1 MLTEEKLCI
10 SDIERVDRLS
20 KGIDRLAKQNI
31 DAILLDLGLPDSQGL
46 NTFEK
51 IHTVA
56 QQIPIL
62 ILTAFKDDALALEAV
77 RRGAQ
82 DYLIKGKTDGALL
95 IRAITYA
102 IERKKLEDTVEK
114 SALSLKVSEERY
126 RKLFDSIDE
135 GFCVIEMIFD
145 KNYKPLDY
153 RFLEVNSSFERQT
166 GLHEAK
172 GKIMRSLAPNHEAYW
187 FEIYGKVA
195 LTNEPVR
202 FTNEAKALNRYYDV
216 FAFPVG
222 KGKIKKVGI
231 LFNDIS
237 QRKSLEKKLQDQ
249 ERLATIGAT
258 AGMVGHDIRNP
269 LQAITSDIYLAK
281 SDLALTPESEEKRNV
296 LESLQEIEKNIEY
309 INKIVSDLQDFA
321 KPISPRIEETDLEQ
335 TIQSVLALIKVPQNV
350 TTRLFIRKDFP
361 KFRTD
366 PAYIQRILINLAN
379 NAIQAMPK
387 GGNLLITAA
396 TENGKV
402 IITVEDD
409 GEGIPENVRSKLFT
423 PLVTT
428 KSRGQGFG
436 LSVVKRFTEGLGG
449 TVTFESEVGKGTK
462 FIIELPINN

>member
-1 MLTEEKLCI
+1 
-10 SDIERVDRLS
+10 
-20 KGIDRLAKQNI
+20 
-31 DAILLDLGLPDSQGL
+31 
-46 NTFEK
+46 
-51 IHTVA
+51 
-56 QQIPIL
+56 
-62 ILTAFKDDALALEAV
+62 LEAV

-82 DYLIKGKTDGALL
+82 DYLIKGKIDGALL
-95 IRAITYA
+95 IRGITYA
-102 IERKKLEDTVEK
+102 IERKKLEDRVEK

-145 KNYKPLDY
+145 KDHKPLDY
-153 RFLEVNSSFERQT
+153 RFSEVNASFERQT

-172 GKIMRSLAPNHEAYW
+172 GKLMRSLAPNHEAHW
-187 FEIYGKVA
+187 FETYGKVA

-366 PAYIQRILINLAN
+366 PAYVQRIMINLAN

-396 TENGKV
+396 TENRKV